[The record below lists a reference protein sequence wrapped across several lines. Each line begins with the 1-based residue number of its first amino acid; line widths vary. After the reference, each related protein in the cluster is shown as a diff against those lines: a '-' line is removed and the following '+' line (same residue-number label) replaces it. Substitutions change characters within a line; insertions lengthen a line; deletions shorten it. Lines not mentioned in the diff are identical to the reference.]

1 MKKIT
6 LLAFMLIAT
15 NSLFSQSIK
24 DLDTK
29 NGFKEIKLSDN
40 YSKWESDL
48 KFSRNIGDD
57 GKLYK
62 YTGNCCEK
70 LFEYKIDN
78 IDLHFQDNKLVA
90 IYITTVKLQESK
102 DISGKS
108 TLYYGDD
115 AQSINSSIAF
125 LFGEPTSKRM
135 PEDSD
140 NIFLDWQGEDVMLS
154 SKYIFLGTF
163 SGDKMQITVAL
174 NSYVFR
180 NLNNGF

>member
-1 MKKIT
+1 M
-6 LLAFMLIAT
+6 
-15 NSLFSQSIK
+15 
-24 DLDTK
+24 
-29 NGFKEIKLSDN
+29 
-40 YSKWESDL
+40 DL
-48 KFSRNIGDD
+48 KFQQSLQKWENDLIFLRTIGDD

-70 LFEYKIDN
+70 LFDYKIDN
-78 IDLHFQDNKLVA
+78 IDLHFQENKLVA
-90 IYITTVKLQESK
+90 IYITTVNLQESK

-115 AQSINSSIAF
+115 AQNINSSIAF

-140 NIFLDWQGEDVMLS
+140 DIFLDWQAENVMLS

-174 NSYVFR
+174 NSYVFH
-180 NLNNGF
+180 NLKSGF